1 MQSRMS
7 KTGLTGR
14 DNFPHRHLLGMENLQ
29 PWEIRFLLDE
39 AEHWV
44 AINRQSA
51 KHDDRLAGLTQMNAF
66 FENST
71 RTMLSFE
78 VAGKRVCTDVVN
90 MHASQSSVKKGE
102 TLIDKYVTLK
112 DMSDTVLVIRQQ
124 STR

>member
-71 RTMLSFE
+71 RTLLSFE
-78 VAGKRVCTDVVN
+78 VAGKRLGADVVN
-90 MHASQSSVKKGE
+90 MHAAQSSVKNDRK
-102 TLIDKYVTLK
+102 
-112 DMSDTVLVIRQQ
+112 SDVEGKSVSVRV
-124 STR
+124 

>member
-14 DNFPHRHLLGMENLQ
+14 DNCPHRHLLGMENLQ

-51 KHDDRLAGLTQMNAF
+51 THDDRLAGLTQMNAF
-66 FENST
+66 FENSP
-71 RTMLSFE
+71 RTMLPCE
-78 VAGKRVCTDVVN
+78 VAGKRRGAAVVN
-90 MHASQSSVKKGE
+90 IPSAQSSAKQGE
-102 TLIDKYVTLK
+102 TRIDTAVTMNPMRADLF
-112 DMSDTVLVIRQQ
+112 VIRHNT
-124 STR
+124 SR

>member
-29 PWEIRFLLDE
+29 PGEVRCLLDE

-51 KHDDRLAGLTQMNAF
+51 KQDDRLAGLTQLHAF
-66 FENST
+66 FEHST
-71 RTMLSFE
+71 RTLMSFE
-78 VAGKRVCTDVVN
+78 AAGKRRGADGVN
-90 MHASQSSVKKGE
+90 MHAA
-102 TLIDKYVTLK
+102 DKSGKTGAK
-112 DMSDTVLVIRQQ
+112 RIQR
-124 STR
+124 